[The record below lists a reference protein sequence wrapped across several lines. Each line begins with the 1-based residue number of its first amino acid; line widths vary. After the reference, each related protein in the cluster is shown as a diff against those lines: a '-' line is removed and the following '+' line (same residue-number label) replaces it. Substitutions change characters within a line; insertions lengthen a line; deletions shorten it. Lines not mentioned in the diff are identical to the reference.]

1 MSSKKISIQL
11 LIKRRLINSI
21 SLLSMLR
28 GILTNLLL
36 RRSPEEF

>member
-11 LIKRRLINSI
+11 LIKRRLISSI
-21 SLLSMLR
+21 SLLFMLR
-28 GILTNLLL
+28 DKLTNLLL